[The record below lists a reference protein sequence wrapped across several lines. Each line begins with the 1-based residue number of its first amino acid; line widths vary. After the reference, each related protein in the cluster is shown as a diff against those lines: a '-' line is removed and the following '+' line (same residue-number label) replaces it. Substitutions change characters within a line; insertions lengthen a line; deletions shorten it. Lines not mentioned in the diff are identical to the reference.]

1 MQKKFPIYHLAATA
15 VCIALCVVLPMAFH
29 FIPNGGILF
38 SPMHLPVLLCD
49 IICGPQYGLICGLAG
64 PLVSSLLTGMPAA
77 AYAPTMMIEL
87 AIYGLVI
94 GLMMHFVHTGKQ
106 LADIYISLLTAML
119 SGRILTGIVR
129 ALIFAKGTYTIQMW
143 ATGYFVSCFP
153 AILLQL
159 VLVPILYTALQ
170 KAGIIP
176 ARK

>member
-38 SPMHLPVLLCD
+38 SPMHLPVLLCG

-64 PLVSSLLTGMPAA
+64 PLVSSLLTGMLAA

>member
-1 MQKKFPIYHLAATA
+1 MKKKFPVYHLAATA
-15 VCIALCVVLPMAFH
+15 VCIALCVVLPVAFH

-38 SPMHLPVLLCD
+38 SPMHLPVLLCG

-77 AYAPTMMIEL
+77 AYMPTMMIEL
-87 AIYGLVI
+87 AVYGLVI

-119 SGRILTGIVR
+119 GGRILTGIVR
-129 ALIFAKGTYTIQMW
+129 ALIFAKGAYTFQMW